1 MLSHPIFSFLTTN
14 GIECHLHFNRGIG
27 PSLPGPWGREPTIIM
42 MLCCLICNYGRYQK
56 QHVEGTADLHSKELY
71 MLRLVHCLL
80 WPFCLNLYFLSHQLV
95 INVSGELLYESA
107 GVRYYKVPVPH
118 GTSLVTGAVA
128 DTCEENGM
136 KAVCNGESL
145 ASCSYT
151 SARCRVTPLSA
162 VCGDQMYTLS
172 KLICNGTQPDQCPQM
187 EGMFADMRDWHGS
200 ECGAVGGQWC
210 VQGKTFMSSAGT
222 PAYAYCAL

>member
-1 MLSHPIFSFLTTN
+1 MKTLQASALPTVALAKIFITYFSLNVYVLSN
-14 GIECHLHFNRGIG
+14 
-27 PSLPGPWGREPTIIM
+27 
-42 MLCCLICNYGRYQK
+42 
-56 QHVEGTADLHSKELY
+56 
-71 MLRLVHCLL
+71 
-80 WPFCLNLYFLSHQLV
+80 QLV

-118 GTSLVTGAVA
+118 GTRLVTGAVA
-128 DTCEENGM
+128 DTCEKNGM